1 MTEYELRKVL
11 EKERKRQNKSRGQ
24 IANKAG
30 LCENTVYSFEHV
42 PEYNST
48 FRTAVL
54 IADALGYVIKW
65 ELVKK
70 VEK

>member
-1 MTEYELRKVL
+1 MTEKQLREVL
-11 EKERKRQNKSRGQ
+11 KAERKRQNKSRGQ
-24 IANKAG
+24 IANAAG
-30 LCENTVYSFEHV
+30 ICENTVYSFEHV

-48 FRTAVL
+48 FRTAVK

>member
-1 MTEYELRKVL
+1 M
-11 EKERKRQNKSRGQ
+11 KRNGNGKTKAGGQ

-70 VEK
+70 VDK

>member
-1 MTEYELRKVL
+1 MTEHELRKVL
-11 EKERKRQNKSRGQ
+11 EKERLRQNKSRGQ
-24 IANKAG
+24 VANMAG
-30 LCENTVYSFEHV
+30 ICENTVYSFEHV

-48 FRTAVL
+48 FRTAVK

-70 VEK
+70 VNK

>member
-1 MTEYELRKVL
+1 MKERQLREVL

-30 LCENTVYSFEHV
+30 LCENTVYSFERV

-48 FRTAVL
+48 FRTAVK